1 MAVKFLSK
9 QSWIDHYLI
18 NRREW
23 GRQVFAGDVIEYKLT
38 YCRRKTIGIYVSA
51 EAGVEVRVPYFVA
64 RAEAERFVAE
74 KQDWIRRKL
83 TEFSSR
89 PQKHEP
95 VFAWG
100 APHFLLGESVRFHCD
115 PEEPHDILL
124 PGRLS
129 DPEQRIGNQIQTWF
143 RNEARQLF
151 DERHQF
157 WREQMA
163 DMNLPESFIEIRT
176 MKRRWGSCRRNG
188 KITLNLALMKY
199 PLECIDA
206 VIVHELCHLL
216 EFNHS
221 RRFYAH
227 MTRAMP
233 QWKKWDR
240 MLVELAQRY

>member
-1 MAVKFLSK
+1 MTSA
-9 QSWIDHYLI
+9 
-18 NRREW
+18 
-23 GRQVFAGDVIEYKLT
+23 DVIEYTLT

-51 EAGVEVRVPYFVA
+51 ESGVEVRVPYFVA
-64 RAEAERFVAE
+64 RTEAERFVLE

-83 TEFSSR
+83 ADFSTR
-89 PQKHEP
+89 PQRHVPES
-95 VFAWG
+95 AWG
-100 APHFLLGESVRFHCD
+100 AAHYLLGEAVRFHCRPD
-115 PEEPHDILL
+115 QPHDILIS
-124 PGRLS
+124 GRMD
-129 DPEQRIGNQIQTWF
+129 DPTERI
-143 RNEARQLF
+143 EARIQRWYRSEAQQLF
-151 DERHQF
+151 DERHTH

-163 DMNLPESFIEIRT
+163 AMNLPDSFIEIRT

-240 MLVELAQRY
+240 LLLELAQRY